1 MKSHRVTMRMVAE
14 EAGVSIQTVSR
25 VLNEHPD
32 VAAATAVRVREVMQ
46 RLHYTPNAIAR
57 SLIQQRSYTIGVAI
71 DALEWSGPSRILAGL
86 NYGAEARGYSLL
98 IKRIQEEDT
107 QNVAPLL
114 ETMLSRQ
121 VDGIIWSIPEI
132 GDNHRWVQE
141 TCAGFGVPIVF
152 LSVPLREGIPS
163 VSVDEYAAGRMA
175 TQHLVETGC
184 KCITHVAGP
193 EASWEARERK
203 RGWQDALTQAGLECG
218 QKQLRWSDKA
228 WSPESGG
235 ECFEDLL
242 ENCPEMDGVF
252 VASDQ
257 MALKV
262 LQVAGQKGIRIPDQL
277 AVIGHDNVPE
287 SGYYWPSLSTID
299 HDHVNL
305 GIQAVELLLEII
317 ESDSSAEE
325 AAPNCVLH
333 PQLVVRKSTTKE
345 G

>member
-25 VLNEHPD
+25 VLNDHPD
-32 VAAATAVRVREVMQ
+32 VAAATAIRIREVMQ

-86 NYGAEARGYSLL
+86 NYGAESRGYSLL

-152 LSVPLREGIPS
+152 LSVPVREGIPS
-163 VSVDEYAAGRMA
+163 VSVDEYAAGRLA
-175 TQHLVETGC
+175 TQHLVEADFQH
-184 KCITHVAGP
+184 IAHIAGP
-193 EASWEARERK
+193 KISWEAEERK
-203 RGWQDALTQAGLECG
+203 RGWQDVLTNAGLECTER
-218 QKQLRWSDKA
+218 QLRWSDKA

-235 ECFEDLL
+235 ECFLSLL
-242 ENCPEMDGVF
+242 ENYPEMDAVF

-262 LQVAGQKGIRIPDQL
+262 LQVAGEKGIQIPEQL
-277 AVIGHDNVPE
+277 AVMGHDNVPE
-287 SGYYWPSLSTID
+287 SSFYWPSLSTID

-305 GIQAVELLLEII
+305 GTQAVEMLIKII
-317 ESDSSAEE
+317 ENGSAVE
-325 AAPNCVLH
+325 AATQNRVLPPH
-333 PQLVVRKSTTKE
+333 LIVRKSTTVE
-345 G
+345 A

>member
-25 VLNEHPD
+25 VLNSHPD
-32 VAAATAVRVREVMQ
+32 VAAATAERVREVMQ

-57 SLIQQRSYTIGVAI
+57 SLIQQRSYTLGVAI
-71 DALEWSGPSRILAGL
+71 DALEWSGPSRILAGI
-86 NYGAEARGYSLL
+86 NYGAESRGYSLL

-121 VDGIIWSIPEI
+121 VDGVIWGIPEI

-141 TCAGFGVPIVF
+141 TCAGLGVPIVF
-152 LSVPLREGIPS
+152 MSVPVREGIPS
-163 VSVDEYAAGRMA
+163 VSVDEYEGGRLA
-175 TQHLVETGC
+175 TRHLVEAGY
-184 KCITHVAGP
+184 KHIGHIAGP
-193 EASWEARERK
+193 EISWEARERK
-203 RGWQDALTQAGLECG
+203 RGWLDVLIEAGFDPANQHC
-218 QKQLRWSDKA
+218 RWSDKA

-235 ECFEDLL
+235 TCFEELL
-242 ENCPEMDGVF
+242 STYPEMDAVF

-262 LQVAGQKGIRIPDQL
+262 LQVASEKGLQIPDQ
-277 AVIGHDNVPE
+277 IGIMGYDNVPE
-287 SGYYWPSLSTID
+287 SSFYWPSLSTVD

-305 GIQAVELLLEII
+305 GTQAVELLLKII
-317 ESDSSAEE
+317 ESGSSGEN
-325 AAPNCVLH
+325 PHQFQVLS
-333 PQLVVRKSTTKE
+333 PQLIVRKSTTVE
-345 G
+345 

>member
-25 VLNEHPD
+25 VLNDHPD
-32 VAAATAVRVREVMQ
+32 VADATAARIREVMR

-57 SLIQQRSYTIGVAI
+57 SLIKQRSYTIGVAI

-86 NYGAEARGYSLL
+86 NYGAESRGYSLL

-141 TCAGFGVPIVF
+141 TCVGFGVPIVF
-152 LSVPLREGIPS
+152 LSVPVREGIPS
-163 VSVDEYAAGRMA
+163 VSVDEYAAGRLA
-175 TQHLVETGC
+175 TQHLVEAGYQH
-184 KCITHVAGP
+184 IAHIAGP
-193 EASWEARERK
+193 KISWEAQERK
-203 RGWQDALTQAGLECG
+203 RGWQDVLINAGMECTER
-218 QKQLRWSDKA
+218 QLRWSDKA
-228 WSPESGG
+228 WSPESSGM
-235 ECFEDLL
+235 CFESLL
-242 ENCPEMDGVF
+242 ADYTEMDAVF

-262 LQVAGQKGIRIPDQL
+262 LQLAGEKEIRIPEEL

-287 SGYYWPSLSTID
+287 SSFYWPSLSTID
-299 HDHVNL
+299 HNHVNL
-305 GIQAVELLLEII
+305 GTQAVEMLLKII
-317 ESDSSAEE
+317 ESDS
-325 AAPNCVLH
+325 AAKMTLSHCVLP
-333 PQLVVRKSTTKE
+333 PQLIVRKSTTV
-345 G
+345 GV